1 MFASGDDGRSAILIG
16 VNSVVMWDFD
26 GTLAMRAGLWSACLL
41 EVLDEHAPGHN
52 GTREQLRADL
62 KSGFPWHRAT
72 EAHPELSDPEAWWAS
87 LDPLLSRA
95 LAGAGIDEARHPE
108 LARAMRARFID
119 GTRIWTVFEDSR
131 PALETTAAAGWRN
144 VILSNHVPELP
155 RLVAT
160 LGLDDLVEHVFSSAT
175 IGFDKPHPEAF
186 RHALRE
192 SGSPERAW
200 MVGDNPVADV
210 EGAQALGIPAL
221 LIRTEGGEPDALAAA
236 ARITGA

>member
-1 MFASGDDGRSAILIG
+1 MFAPGDDGRSAILIG
-16 VNSVVMWDFD
+16 VNGVVMWDFD
-26 GTLAMRAGLWSACLL
+26 GTLARRPGLWSACLL
-41 EVLDEHAPGHN
+41 EVLDEHASGHR
-52 GTREQLRADL
+52 GTRDQLRADL
-62 KSGFPWHRAT
+62 RDGFPWHRAA
-72 EAHPELSDPEAWWAS
+72 EPHPELSDPEAWWAS

-95 LAGAGIDEARHPE
+95 LAGAGVDEAHHPE

-119 GTRIWTVFEDSR
+119 GTRTWSVFEDTR
-131 PALETTAAAGWRN
+131 PALEATAAAGWRN

-210 EGAQALGIPAL
+210 EGAQALGIPAV
-221 LIRTEGGEPDALAAA
+221 LIRTEGGDPDALAAA